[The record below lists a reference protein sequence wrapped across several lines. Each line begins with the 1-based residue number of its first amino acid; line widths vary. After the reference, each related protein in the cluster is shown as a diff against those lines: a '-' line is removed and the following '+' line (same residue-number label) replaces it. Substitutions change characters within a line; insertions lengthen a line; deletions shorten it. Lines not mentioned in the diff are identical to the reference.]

1 MPYFCP
7 KQFIRKFMFKF
18 FTLIYLFLFINL
30 SNAKDL
36 EIDIVNDKDLFRTG
50 YYKKDNIKIK
60 FDLDFLFIEEYI
72 ICHAKKS

>member
-1 MPYFCP
+1 MG
-7 KQFIRKFMFKF
+7 KKDDIELLTKLWSAKESIFKALGKEGVSF
-18 FTLIYLFLFINL
+18 
-30 SNAKDL
+30 SNDL
-36 EIDIVNDKDLFRTG
+36 EINIINNKDLFRTG